1 MAYHE
6 DPRAGQS
13 DEVKKC
19 ITGALAATPKQGRVE
34 LDLTRDLKRDLPQAR
49 TVLTNVKGFI
59 PLRDQVMVR
68 RLAEDEMT
76 DLNTIWVPEEAQ
88 EKPMVG
94 IVLAVGRGR
103 IDSAGVFHACEVEP
117 RDLVLFGRYSGT
129 EHKVNG
135 ETVLIMNESQIVG
148 ILR

>member
-1 MAYHE
+1 ME
-6 DPRAGQS
+6 NTQG
-13 DEVKKC
+13 
-19 ITGALAATPKQGRVE
+19 ITGLEKFQPQGVVE
-34 LDLTRDLKRDLPQAR
+34 LDLSKSLKGELPQAR
-49 TVLTNVKGFI
+49 EVLRAVRGFV

-68 RLAEDEMT
+68 RLAEDDMT
-76 DLNTIWVPEEAQ
+76 MLDTIWIPEEAK

-94 IVLAVGRGR
+94 IVLAVGRGK

>member
-1 MAYHE
+1 MTMENTELGTVNGIMA
-6 DPRAGQS
+6 
-13 DEVKKC
+13 
-19 ITGALAATPKQGRVE
+19 
-34 LDLTRDLKRDLPQAR
+34 KRDTRGVVQIDLEKALEKKLPQAR
-49 TVLTNVKGFI
+49 TVLAHAREFV

-76 DLNTIWVPEEAQ
+76 DYDTIHIPEEAQ

-94 IVLAVGRGR
+94 IALKVGRGKM
-103 IDSAGVFHACEVEP
+103 DSAGVFHLCEVEP
-117 RDLVLFGRYSGT
+117 GDIVMFGRYSGT

-135 ETVLIMNESQIVG
+135 QTVLIMNESQIVG